1 MLLCMCAFVAQTQLP
16 VAFRNN
22 NSKVPLQL
30 IISDNK
36 QNMFAHVNQMG
47 LLKMQIHYL
56 PAGGSFGV
64 AEIEVS
70 PVMTV
75 QMLTNTVLSL
85 ITGKIKLK

>member
-1 MLLCMCAFVAQTQLP
+1 MCAFVAQTQLP
-16 VAFRNN
+16 VAFRKKINN

>member
-1 MLLCMCAFVAQTQLP
+1 
-16 VAFRNN
+16 
-22 NSKVPLQL
+22 
-30 IISDNK
+30 
-36 QNMFAHVNQMG
+36 MG